1 MGPIKE
7 ARKKSFGSQLSE
19 LGSLIATMAGV
30 TTKEQETEET
40 EEEMEQEE
48 VEEEDEYFEA
58 SSCPVNRTILKF
70 RKR

>member
-30 TTKEQETEET
+30 NTKEEEET

-48 VEEEDEYFEA
+48 VEEEEEYFEA

>member
-1 MGPIKE
+1 MGPITKE
-7 ARKKSFGSQLSE
+7 RKKSFGSQLSE

-30 TTKEQETEET
+30 TTSKEEET

-58 SSCPVNRTILKF
+58 SSCPVNITILKF
-70 RKR
+70 RKQ

>member
-1 MGPIKE
+1 
-7 ARKKSFGSQLSE
+7 
-19 LGSLIATMAGV
+19 MAGV
-30 TTKEQETEET
+30 NTKEEEET

-48 VEEEDEYFEA
+48 VEEEEEEYFEA